1 MTANCPA
8 QGKETDVMD
17 QKHIN
22 SGLSWGLQYLA
33 VFTKQA
39 DEAKMESN
47 KDRRGI
53 GVACDMDWVCV
64 CDSVYVSVCD
74 SECKTQN
81 HQRCDRKPL
90 AGEGW
95 QDRGGGPVL
104 EHRGSRGVSR
114 DEGRRL
120 LVSSTTQ

>member
-1 MTANCPA
+1 
-8 QGKETDVMD
+8 MD

-53 GVACDMDWVCV
+53 GVACDMDVCV
-64 CDSVYVSVCD
+64 RLSVREYM
-74 SECKTQN
+74 
-81 HQRCDRKPL
+81 
-90 AGEGW
+90 
-95 QDRGGGPVL
+95 
-104 EHRGSRGVSR
+104 
-114 DEGRRL
+114 
-120 LVSSTTQ
+120 